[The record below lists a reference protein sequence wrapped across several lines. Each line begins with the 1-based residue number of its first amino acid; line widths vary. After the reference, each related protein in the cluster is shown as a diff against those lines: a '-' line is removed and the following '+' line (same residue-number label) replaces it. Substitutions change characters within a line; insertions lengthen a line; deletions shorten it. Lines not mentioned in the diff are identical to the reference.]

1 MPWAPFQPSL
11 GSRCEAKKA
20 EAGVFRFRGL
30 GFRVMLLCQNYW
42 DNGKEY
48 GNYRNYRYRDYM
60 VYIGGIYQGY
70 MGIMEKENGNYYI
83 IIGVI

>member
-1 MPWAPFQPSL
+1 
-11 GSRCEAKKA
+11 
-20 EAGVFRFRGL
+20 
-30 GFRVMLLCQNYW
+30 MLLCQNYW
-42 DNGKEY
+42 DNGKED